1 MRRISFSFDI
11 SEEFADMFDQLYG
24 RLGKPKYR
32 ILEAAIETFANLP
45 INYQYILKSTNN
57 PDRQLCLGL
66 IGALEAPLRQGV
78 ASRKKKTSKS
88 G

>member
-32 ILEAAIETFANLP
+32 ILEAAIQTYYSLP
-45 INYQYILKSTNN
+45 IIYQYILKST
-57 PDRQLCLGL
+57 DEAGRKLCLDL
-66 IGALEAPLRQGV
+66 IRALEAPLRQDADG
-78 ASRKKKTSKS
+78 RKKKTSKS